1 MSYKIELVEK
11 EDPIEQLEASK
22 LSIKDLLSHLL
33 DEIKGFKYQITLNV
47 ICRKYKPNGEIKSR
61 QVYFNLTTKTVI
73 NHKFSLANA
82 FQEHLYRIDNWMNEG
97 SSWNV
102 KLIESQY
109 INISTYQEVLMY
121 KYQLN

>member
-82 FQEHLYRIDNWMNEG
+82 FQEHWMNEG